1 MSSATL
7 SKGFRPLH
15 SGLKTLY
22 EPRRPP
28 KKQKKKRRD
37 LLVRLPT
44 LNLSEDEPDEPPKIQ
59 KVSKKAAKKSAWHM
73 AATKMFIHMP
83 SSCSVERVFSIL
95 KNIIGDQQGRA
106 LQDYVEGSML
116 VNFNQRQRLNGC

>member
-1 MSSATL
+1 MSRKDLQRNKRKRGEICL
-7 SKGFRPLH
+7 SDFQL
-15 SGLKTLY
+15 S
-22 EPRRPP
+22 
-28 KKQKKKRRD
+28 
-37 LLVRLPT
+37 
-44 LNLSEDEPDEPPKIQ
+44 SEDEPDEPPKIQ